1 MNGLTPKLL
10 RPRPGLGLR
19 FVETLAMGPQRRRHE
34 KDHGSNDKE
43 PGHLLSSSQK
53 GEQGISS
60 DAKADLIPILA

>member
-19 FVETLAMGPQRRRHE
+19 FVEALAVGPQRQGHE

-43 PGHLLSSSQK
+43 PGHLLSS
-53 GEQGISS
+53 E
-60 DAKADLIPILA
+60 PER